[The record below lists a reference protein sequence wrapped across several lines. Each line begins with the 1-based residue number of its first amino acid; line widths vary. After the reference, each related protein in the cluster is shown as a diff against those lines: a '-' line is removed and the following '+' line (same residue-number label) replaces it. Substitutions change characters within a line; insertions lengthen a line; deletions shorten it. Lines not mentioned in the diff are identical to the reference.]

1 MMRTE
6 GALPQD
12 VGDGEEKV
20 DDQKFAERKE
30 GQRRQEREDVD
41 GGKKESKGKE
51 ERINEGAGGVEVS
64 RWAQG
69 GA

>member
-1 MMRTE
+1 MMKIE

-20 DDQKFAERKE
+20 EDQKVAPRKE
-30 GQRRQEREDVD
+30 SQRRQEREDVD
-41 GGKKESKGKE
+41 EGKEESKGKE
-51 ERINEGAGGVEVS
+51 ERINEGAEGVEVS
-64 RWAQG
+64 RWAQD